1 MLLLR
6 DAHNKKT
13 RTVVEKAFITNSA
26 AQTRTLGRR
35 LGQLLDAGDWI
46 GLSGDLGAGKTC
58 FTQGIARGLEVDPD
72 LPIVSPTFVIVQN
85 YPGRIPLRHLD
96 LYRVSALREL
106 DDIGY
111 EELYEGEGVCV
122 VEWCERVKETIPR
135 RGLLIMIEILDARTR
150 RLILRALDQRGRQLI
165 EELSAVSIRKR
176 KTAR

>member
-1 MLLLR
+1 MLHLR

-58 FTQGIARGLEVDPD
+58 FTQGIARGLGVDPD

-85 YPGRIPLRHLD
+85 YPGRIPLRHMD
-96 LYRVSALREL
+96 LYRVNALREL

-111 EELYEGEGVCV
+111 EELYESDGVCV
-122 VEWCERVKETIPR
+122 VEWCERVKETIPQ
-135 RGLLIMIEILDARTR
+135 RGLLIMIEIVDARTR
-150 RLILRALDQRGRQLI
+150 RLILQALDQRGRLLI
-165 EELSAVSIRKR
+165 EELAALSVRKR
-176 KTAR
+176 KKTR

>member
-13 RTVVEKAFITNSA
+13 RTVVENSFITNSA
-26 AQTRTLGRR
+26 TQTGTLGRR
-35 LGQLLDAGDWI
+35 LGQLLAAGDWI

-58 FTQGIARGLEVDPD
+58 FTQGLARGLGVDRH

-85 YPGRIPLRHLD
+85 YPGRVPLWHLD
-96 LYRVSALREL
+96 LYRVSTLREI

-111 EELYEGEGVCV
+111 KELYEGEGVCV
-122 VEWCERVKETIPR
+122 VEWCERVKESIPQ

-150 RLILRALDQRGRQLI
+150 RLHLQALDQRGRQLL
-165 EELSAVSIRKR
+165 EELSAVNLRRR